1 MRILTLVCLIS
12 VVCLTSLTAYAASNK
27 SASVITSRIAVS
39 DTSFNHPH
47 DLVLSPD
54 GTNLYVSDLDNN
66 VVKVMDP
73 TTLKTIG
80 AIGENDLDSPHDVS
94 FDHQGRLMVADSGN
108 DKIIVYEVLDNGS
121 QKVITFGK
129 GLTSPEGIT
138 PGPDG
143 LIYATDTGG
152 GTVIAYQKCYDR
164 R

>member
-39 DTSFNHPH
+39 NTSFNHPH

-54 GTNLYVSDLDNN
+54 GTKLYVSDLDNN

-94 FDHQGRLMVADSGN
+94 FDHQGRLMIADNGN
-108 DKIIVYEVLDNGS
+108 DKIVVYEILDNGG

-129 GLTSPEGIT
+129 GIT
-138 PGPDG
+138 PGPYG

-152 GTVIAYQKCYDR
+152 GTVIAYQKYYDR

>member
-1 MRILTLVCLIS
+1 MRILTLVCLIF

-39 DTSFNHPH
+39 DSSFNHPH

-66 VVKVMDP
+66 VVKVTDP

-80 AIGENDLDSPHDVS
+80 TIGENDLDSPHDVS

-164 R
+164 W

>member
-39 DTSFNHPH
+39 NTSFNHPH
-47 DLVLSPD
+47 DLVLPPD
-54 GTNLYVSDLDNN
+54 GTKLYVSDLDNN

-94 FDHQGRLMVADSGN
+94 FDHQGHLMIADNGN
-108 DKIIVYEVLDNGS
+108 DKIVVYEILDNGG

-129 GLTSPEGIT
+129 GIT
-138 PGPDG
+138 PGPYG

-152 GTVIAYQKCYDR
+152 GTVIAYQKYYDR

>member
-66 VVKVMDP
+66 VVKVMGP

-80 AIGENDLDSPHDVS
+80 TTGENDLDSPHDVS

-108 DKIIVYEVLDNGS
+108 DKIVVYEVLDNGG
-121 QKVITFGK
+121 QKAITFGK

-164 R
+164 W